1 VIELVRVR
9 GPFRTL
15 LVPLNLTWAS
25 WSTPNRKLIV
35 AHRERRV
42 ALCWP
47 VAGSAG
53 LMMALANCFLF
64 FSISSESASH
74 DDPVAPILI
83 ALVLMAF
90 AAAIGGRVMQ
100 RFGQAAVLGELL
112 IGVLVGNLGYFYH
125 QPAITVIRE
134 GDSISSIEQTALLRQ
149 LTAGEAARQILPLG
163 PHTEE
168 IARILEGP
176 RGLKVL
182 TVYSFV
188 DAVSRIAIIILLFL
202 VGLETS
208 LNEMRA
214 VGWTASL
221 VGVLG
226 VVLPLGLGLLV
237 TTVLLPGSTFAAHL
251 FIGGVLTAT
260 SVGITARVLRDLGQ
274 MDRSESKIILGAAVI
289 DDVLGLLVLAVV
301 TALIVHGFVSL
312 GTIFGIT
319 LRAVLFLASSIGI
332 GMWVTPRIVR
342 HVARL
347 QIENVKLLFGVGFA
361 FVLSWLANL
370 AGLATIIGAFAAG
383 LILEHFFDKELEGFS
398 LRDML
403 SPVESLIVPIF
414 FVLMGL
420 QVKLEA
426 FNNLSVVFL
435 AAALTAVAIVGKILS
450 GYAAGRGL
458 KRLAIGIGMMP
469 RGEVGLIFAGIG
481 RGLGVVSDSIFASIV
496 IMVIIT
502 TMLTPPLLKLTLA
515 RNTPGAIAGPD

>member
-1 VIELVRVR
+1 M
-9 GPFRTL
+9 T
-15 LVPLNLTWAS
+15 
-25 WSTPNRKLIV
+25 
-35 AHRERRV
+35 
-42 ALCWP
+42 
-47 VAGSAG
+47 
-53 LMMALANCFLF
+53 ALASYFFLAAV
-64 FSISSESASH
+64 SPESASH

-112 IGVLVGNLGYFYH
+112 IGVLVGNLGYLNH
-125 QPAITVIRE
+125 QSAITIIRE
-134 GDSISSIEQTALLRQ
+134 GDSISNIQRTALLQ
-149 LTAGEAARQILPLG
+149 KVTVGEAARQILPPGL
-163 PHTEE
+163 HTEE
-168 IARILEGP
+168 IAGILEGP
-176 RGLKVL
+176 QGIKVL
-182 TVYSFV
+182 AVYSFV
-188 DAVSRIAIIILLFL
+188 DQVSRIAIIILLFL

-214 VGWTASL
+214 VGWSASL
-221 VGVLG
+221 VGILG

-237 TTVLLPGSTFAAHL
+237 TTILLPSSSFAAHL

-274 MDRSESKIILGAAVI
+274 MDRPESKIIMGAAVI

-301 TALIVHGFVSL
+301 TALIVNGSVSF
-312 GTIFGIT
+312 GNIFGIT
-319 LRAVLFLASSIGI
+319 LKAVLFLAGSIGI
-332 GMWVTPRIVR
+332 GMRVTPKIVR
-342 HVARL
+342 RLARL
-347 QIENVKLLFGVGFA
+347 NVENVKLLFGVGFA
-361 FVLSWLANL
+361 FVLSWLANF

-403 SPVESLIVPIF
+403 TPVESLIVPIF

-426 FNNLSVVFL
+426 FNNLSVVYL
-435 AAALTAVAIVGKILS
+435 AAGLTVVAVIGKIVC

-481 RGLGVVSDSIFASIV
+481 NGLGVVSDPIFASIV

-502 TMLTPPLLKLTLA
+502 TMLTPPLLKLTLGGS
-515 RNTPGAIAGPD
+515 TPGAIVDPA

>member
-1 VIELVRVR
+1 MTALV
-9 GPFRTL
+9 
-15 LVPLNLTWAS
+15 S
-25 WSTPNRKLIV
+25 Y
-35 AHRERRV
+35 
-42 ALCWP
+42 
-47 VAGSAG
+47 
-53 LMMALANCFLF
+53 LF
-64 FSISSESASH
+64 FASASPATASH
-74 DDPVAPILI
+74 TDPVAPILI
-83 ALVLMAF
+83 ALVAMSF

-112 IGVLVGNLGYFYH
+112 IGVLVGNLGYLYH
-125 QPAITVIRE
+125 QPGITIIRE
-134 GDSISSIEQTALLRQ
+134 GDSISNIEQTALLQ
-149 LTAGEAARQILPLG
+149 KLSVGEAARQILPAG

-176 RGLKVL
+176 LGLKVL
-182 TVYSFV
+182 AIHSFL
-188 DAVSRIAIIILLFL
+188 DQLSRIAIIILLFL

-208 LNEMRA
+208 LKEMRA

-221 VGVLG
+221 VGILG
-226 VVLPLGLGLLV
+226 VILPLGLGLLV
-237 TTVLLPGSTFAAHL
+237 TTILLPASSFGAHL

-274 MDRSESKIILGAAVI
+274 MDRPESKIILGAAVI

-301 TALIVHGFVSL
+301 TALIVQGSVSL
-312 GTIFGIT
+312 VNIFGIT
-319 LRAVLFLASSIGI
+319 LKAVFFLAGSIGI
-332 GMWVTPRIVR
+332 GLWVTPMIVR
-342 HVARL
+342 RLARL
-347 QIENVKLLFGVGFA
+347 RIENVKLIFGVGFA

-370 AGLATIIGAFAAG
+370 AGLASIIGAFAAG
-383 LILEHFFDKELEGFS
+383 LILERFFDKELGGFS

-426 FNNLSVVFL
+426 FNNLSVVIL
-435 AAALTAVAIVGKILS
+435 AAALTTVAIVGKIFS
-450 GYAAGRGL
+450 GFAAGRGL

-515 RNTPGAIAGPD
+515 RGMPKTIGDPA